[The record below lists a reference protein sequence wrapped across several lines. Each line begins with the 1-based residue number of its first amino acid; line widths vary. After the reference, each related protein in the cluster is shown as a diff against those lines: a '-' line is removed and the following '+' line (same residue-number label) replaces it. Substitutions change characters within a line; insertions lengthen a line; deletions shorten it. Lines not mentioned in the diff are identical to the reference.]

1 MVQGLLLPLAAAC
14 LAVVASA
21 LASRLARWLADM
33 VALSR
38 LPHPPATCFWR
49 GVCAAGDLAFHR
61 SLTKF
66 AAQYGGIYSIRF
78 YHLKAR
84 GPAWRTGLPLSWP
97 CLAAAKLPLSWLCF
111 AALLCSSHRAALA
124 ARSSTEASRCGLS
137 SSGAKRGR
145 RWSSCPTRCWCTRCS
160 RAAATWT
167 RPRTPTTAS
176 TWCGQRRGTPR
187 CVRGRSGLTG
197 MSECSITGRRN
208 MLCAPRSSRTAG
220 GTCCRTRRTRPPG
233 ETRARVSLRRLLRRT
248 SGAPASHSSLV
259 CV

>member
-33 VALSR
+33 AALSR

-61 SLTKF
+61 SLTRF

-124 ARSSTEASRCGLS
+124 ARLSTEASRYGLS
-137 SSGAKRGR
+137 SERGKAGPQVVVVSDPLLVHELLAR
-145 RWSSCPTRCWCTRCS
+145 GSNLDK
-160 RAAATWT
+160 AADAYNGIDMVRTAPRDAAL
-167 RPRTPTTAS
+167 RPRPLRAD
-176 TWCGQRRGTPR
+176 
-187 CVRGRSGLTG
+187 
-197 MSECSITGRRN
+197 RN
-208 MLCAPRSSRTAG
+208 
-220 GTCCRTRRTRPPG
+220 
-233 ETRARVSLRRLLRRT
+233 E
-248 SGAPASHSSLV
+248 
-259 CV
+259 